1 MLPEVSRWRVLEKTQ
16 CQCCGRCALCLAT
29 CRRAAITHRGKWR
42 FPDTPGLS
50 HFQPETHSCFHLISP
65 LCFPSFCWEPAARY
79 RLSDEH
85 KERALI
91 SQRPAIP
98 ASLCQQATQSR
109 RHTKAPLVPL
119 LSRKEAPVSNSH
131 REHSSANKLRCSF
144 HCAHYRKD
152 DSSKSVSEPT
162 FMPLGRFCKAMRLPR
177 NLKLQPRIIT
187 CTSALVLQRL
197 LFVHGCFF
205 HKVQRKQDTNQAC
218 PLDSATASCAHPHK
232 EARTHTQHSWPK
244 RDSVFAAFIILSF
257 SNQAERPVLG
267 GVFLACEYSL
277 WCPVLPDQL
286 VSLGNKNPL
295 LRLHAEPGPKHEENG
310 KAVLKSR

>member
-1 MLPEVSRWRVLEKTQ
+1 MLPEVFRWRVLEKTQ

-244 RDSVFAAFIILSF
+244 RDS
-257 SNQAERPVLG
+257 
-267 GVFLACEYSL
+267 
-277 WCPVLPDQL
+277 
-286 VSLGNKNPL
+286 
-295 LRLHAEPGPKHEENG
+295 
-310 KAVLKSR
+310 

>member
-1 MLPEVSRWRVLEKTQ
+1 MLPEVFRWKVLEKTR
-16 CQCCGRCALCLAT
+16 CQCCGRCALCMAMSQ
-29 CRRAAITHRGKWR
+29 RAAITHRGKWR

-50 HFQPETHSCFHLISP
+50 HFQPETHSCSHLISP

-109 RHTKAPLVPL
+109 RHTKALLVPL

-131 REHSSANKLRCSF
+131 REHSSANKLHCSF

-152 DSSKSVSEPT
+152 NSSKSVSEPT
-162 FMPLGRFCKAMRLPR
+162 SMPLGRFCKAMRLPR
-177 NLKLQPRIIT
+177 NLKLQPCIIT

-205 HKVQRKQDTNQAC
+205 RKVQRKQDTNQAC

-232 EARTHTQHSWPK
+232 EARTHPQHSWPK
-244 RDSVFAAFIILSF
+244 RDSEYLLLS
-257 SNQAERPVLG
+257 L
-267 GVFLACEYSL
+267 Y
-277 WCPVLPDQL
+277 L
-286 VSLGNKNPL
+286 VSPTKLNIL
-295 LRLHAEPGPKHEENG
+295 FCQVQHR
-310 KAVLKSR
+310 

>member
-1 MLPEVSRWRVLEKTQ
+1 MTASLPQKGHRFHSSELPVLPEVSRWRVLEKTQ

-162 FMPLGRFCKAMRLPR
+162 FTPLGKVLQSNETTQKFKVTTTHNYLHFSFGITATAVCTWLLLPQSAEKTR
-177 NLKLQPRIIT
+177 HKPGLPAGLSDSFL
-187 CTSALVLQRL
+187 CTSSQRSP
-197 LFVHGCFF
+197 H
-205 HKVQRKQDTNQAC
+205 T
-218 PLDSATASCAHPHK
+218 HP
-232 EARTHTQHSWPK
+232 A
-244 RDSVFAAFIILSF
+244 
-257 SNQAERPVLG
+257 
-267 GVFLACEYSL
+267 FLAKKGLSIC
-277 WCPVLPDQL
+277 C
-286 VSLGNKNPL
+286 
-295 LRLHAEPGPKHEENG
+295 LHYT
-310 KAVLKSR
+310 

>member
-98 ASLCQQATQSR
+98 ASLCQQTTQSR

-244 RDSVFAAFIILSF
+244 RDS
-257 SNQAERPVLG
+257 
-267 GVFLACEYSL
+267 
-277 WCPVLPDQL
+277 
-286 VSLGNKNPL
+286 
-295 LRLHAEPGPKHEENG
+295 
-310 KAVLKSR
+310 